1 QELTSSSQKVGQH
14 LKTCCIVLEGGK
26 LNPDQFQ
33 RCIETAQNYE
43 AKLIKVVASLD
54 DAQTAKQQN
63 NLDLVKTK
71 VEQINSELDAA
82 KSSSKE
88 LEKQVAALP
97 AVPGRPSGRVLAA
110 PDAQTPGVRVSEQKN
125 SVGEEPGP
133 ASASSLLRGEDVKN
147 LAALKEGG
155 HIVSF
160 SSQYNNTDW
169 NIEHLLDGAADKG
182 WAGQNNGAQS
192 VVIAFKDNALAEIH
206 DVLINPYTREDSSNW
221 AKDIEI
227 QVSTTYPFRD
237 FRSVGKFTLKK
248 EGSDQVFSFPQ
259 PTQARYVKIRF
270 LSNYKGA
277 YMEAGEV
284 QVMGRL
290 LPQAPAAPVY
300 SNVAAAA
307 KGAKIEKYT
316 SQYDES
322 TWAVGNLLKDDGDQ
336 QWAGKSAESQE
347 VIITLPDATQITDI
361 AINNYSKENPNTWAK
376 DVEVEVS
383 STFSYKGFSPVGK
396 ISMPQI
402 GDLHTISLTAPVAAK
417 YVKVLFR
424 SNHGGSYMEAAR
436 IRVYKTEA
444 GGKKALAQ
452 QLAETG
458 RAVVHE

>member
-1 QELTSSSQKVGQH
+1 MSRSMRSCWGVLCAFGLLFVG
-14 LKTCCIVLEGGK
+14 TTV
-26 LNPDQFQ
+26 
-33 RCIETAQNYE
+33 
-43 AKLIKVVASLD
+43 
-54 DAQTAKQQN
+54 
-63 NLDLVKTK
+63 
-71 VEQINSELDAA
+71 
-82 KSSSKE
+82 
-88 LEKQVAALP
+88 
-97 AVPGRPSGRVLAA
+97 
-110 PDAQTPGVRVSEQKN
+110 
-125 SVGEEPGP
+125 
-133 ASASSLLRGEDVKN
+133 RGEDLKN

-169 NIEHLLDGAADKG
+169 NVEHLLDGAADKG

-192 VVIAFKDNALAEIH
+192 VVIAFKDNVLAEIH

-277 YMEAGEV
+277 YMEAGKV

-336 QWAGKSAESQE
+336 QWAGKSAGSQE

-417 YVKVLFR
+417 YVKVFFR
-424 SNHGGSYMEAAR
+424 SNYGGSYMEAAR

-444 GGKKALAQ
+444 GGKKALAE

-458 RAVVHE
+458 RAVVHEIHFGTNSADILPGSETVLGQIAKMLQENSKLELIIEGHTDNVGGTDANLELSRKRAEAVKRWLADKGKISEVRLTTVGYGLSRPMADNNTEEGRSQNRRVEFVRK